1 MFRERVFALVA
12 LAAVVLV
19 VSAATVHGQQ
29 GTDAAGTIRGRIV
42 DAQHAA
48 LPGVI
53 ISAKGSGAN
62 ASQSTVSDGEGKFEL
77 ALQPGRPYAV
87 TADLSGFAPFTRGDV
102 VVNASQSLT
111 LDIQLE
117 LGGLSE
123 TVTVLGEETTRSR
136 NTIERVQD
144 VPLSISIVQGGE
156 LEKTEATGIAAIT
169 QRVANVSW
177 NFGNQRTSSLSI
189 RGVGKQGQTE
199 AQDPSVGVIVDGVNY
214 AYNALTSA
222 YDFTDVESVEVT
234 RGPQGTLQG
243 KNTSLGVINVI
254 TKRPTFTPSADASLT
269 LGQRSTVLTRVAAGG
284 PINDRVAWRGAFS
297 SSKGNG
303 DIHNDYNR
311 DVTYTNTDRI
321 SGRVQLL
328 AVPSPRFSA
337 RFQADI
343 QPRGSETTNGR
354 TINLPTPV
362 AYANGTPTNL
372 TTDASTRL
380 ARRWFTQNTNYSY
393 ATNYLYGGPDGH
405 SVNND
410 AARGLV
416 TGSKGTS
423 VELNYTPGNRYAVT
437 SISAFKTYHF
447 NAVNDEG
454 TPFDIQRNS
463 GGFFNDYEQL
473 SQEVR
478 LASSRGGL
486 VDYQAGLF
494 YIHVK
499 NDVDYQKI
507 WGADAAAWYANPAQ
521 YSRLDA
527 DPAGR
532 FLLQQSLAGLNM
544 SFNSPAG
551 TQHIDNT
558 SVAPFA
564 QANWRVTPRLTV
576 TTGARLSVEDRRNT
590 ASTFIRDNGFAPEL
604 NPVTVNAVS
613 LGGFATTSAGLLAA
627 GNSIDQLALAD
638 RAANKYFGAAIVGTA
653 GDAYNGLGATQKQQ
667 LADAKAI
674 RAAQIGIVFDKR
686 DAEAFTANQP
696 SFVISPLYKINEQVN
711 TYVSWQY
718 GEKAGIA
725 QFVNGV
731 SSLTHQEKSSAFEW
745 GLKSVLFG
753 RKLLLNADV
762 FLTDIKDY
770 QQSVRILDAYTT
782 ALNNDGNRYYTTA
795 TGNVPRVRV
804 KGLEIDGVVAPLRV
818 ASIRFAGAYTD
829 ARYAEFTNSAQPVEN
844 GFTGAPP
851 YRDVSGQLLP
861 GAGRFSFNLSP
872 DVRIP
877 FGGDKNVHINLNT
890 SFISRFKS
898 DNSLSDY
905 SWIAAHAVTDVA
917 AGFGKQRFE
926 INLVV
931 KNLLGDETPQTNS
944 WNGYTPAVP
953 RWIGVQFSGKL

>member
-1 MFRERVFALVA
+1 MVRKRMFVAIAA
-12 LAAVVLV
+12 LAVAIGATSVRGQENGAAVG
-19 VSAATVHGQQ
+19 TVQ
-29 GTDAAGTIRGRIV
+29 GRIV
-42 DAQHAA
+42 DSQHAA
-48 LPGVI
+48 LPGVTVT
-53 ISAKGSGAN
+53 AKGPGGA
-62 ASQSTVSDGEGKFEL
+62 AVESTVSDGEGKFAL
-77 ALQPGRPYAV
+77 ALAPGRPYAV
-87 TADLSGFAPFTRGDV
+87 STDLSGFAPFTRNEV
-102 VVNASQSLT
+102 VVAASQSLT

-117 LGGLSE
+117 LGGLTE

-214 AYNALTSA
+214 AYNALTSS

-284 PINDRVAWRGAFS
+284 PINDRLAWRGAFS

-303 DIHNDYNR
+303 DFHNDYNR
-311 DVTYTNTDRI
+311 DVTYTNLDRI

-328 AVPSPRFSA
+328 AVPAANFSA
-337 RFQADI
+337 RIQADVT
-343 QPRGSETTNGR
+343 PRGSETTNGR
-354 TINLPTPV
+354 TINLPTPRT
-362 AYANGTPTNL
+362 YSNGTPTNL
-372 TTDASTRL
+372 STDASTRL
-380 ARRWFTQNTNYSY
+380 ARRWFAQTTSYSY
-393 ATNYLYGGPDGH
+393 ERNYLYGGPDGR

-454 TPFDIQRNS
+454 TPFDVNRNS
-463 GGFFNDYEQL
+463 GGFFNDYEQV
-473 SQEVR
+473 SQELRV
-478 LASSRGGL
+478 ASSRGRL

-494 YIHVK
+494 YINVK
-499 NDVDYQKI
+499 NDVDYQRI
-507 WGADAAAWYANPAQ
+507 WGADAGAWFANPTQ
-521 YSRLDA
+521 YTRLDT

-532 FLLQQSLAGLNM
+532 FLLQQSLAGLSM

-564 QANWRVTPRLTV
+564 QANWRLTPKLTV
-576 TTGARLSVEDRRNT
+576 TTGARLSIEDRTNR

-604 NPVTVNAVS
+604 NPAVVNGVV
-613 LGGFATTSAGLLAA
+613 LGGFATTSTGLLAA
-627 GNSIDQLALAD
+627 GNSIEQLTLAD
-638 RAANKYFGAAIVGTA
+638 RTANKYFGAAVTGAA
-653 GDAYNGLGATQKQQ
+653 GDAYNALGAAQKQQ

-674 RAAQIGIVFDKR
+674 RAAQIGIVFDWR
-686 DAEAFTANQP
+686 DAEAFEAKQP
-696 SFVISPLYKINEQVN
+696 SFVVSPLYKLTEQVN

-731 SSLTHQEKSSAFEW
+731 SSLTHQEKSNAVEW
-745 GLKSVLFG
+745 GIKSVLFG

-770 QQSVRILDAYTT
+770 QQAVRVLDVYTT
-782 ALNNDGNRYYTTA
+782 GLNNDGNQYYTTA

-804 KGLEIDGVVAPLRV
+804 KGLEVDGVVALLRN

-844 GFTGAPP
+844 GFTGASP
-851 YRDVSGQLLP
+851 YRDVSGELLP
-861 GAGRFSFNLSP
+861 GAGRFSFNISP
-872 DVRIP
+872 DVRFP
-877 FGGDKNVHINLNT
+877 LDVDKNLHVSLNT
-890 SFISRFKS
+890 SFISRYKS
-898 DNSLSDY
+898 DNSLSITAGSPHTPSPTWLPASASSASRSI
-905 SWIAAHAVTDVA
+905 SW
-917 AGFGKQRFE
+917 
-926 INLVV
+926 
-931 KNLLGDETPQTNS
+931 
-944 WNGYTPAVP
+944 
-953 RWIGVQFSGKL
+953 

>member
-1 MFRERVFALVA
+1 MARQSSFVVVAVLA
-12 LAAVVLV
+12 LAMSVTGTRAQEGG
-19 VSAATVHGQQ
+19 SARGIVQ
-29 GTDAAGTIRGRIV
+29 GRIV
-42 DAQHAA
+42 DSQHAA
-48 LPGVI
+48 LPGVTVT
-53 ISAKGSGAN
+53 AKGAAGA
-62 ASQSTVSDGEGKFEL
+62 AVESTVSDGEGKFAL
-77 ALQPGRPYAV
+77 ALAPGRAYSV
-87 TADLSGFAPFTRGDV
+87 TTDLSGFAPFTRNEV
-102 VVNASQSLT
+102 VVAANQNVT

-214 AYNALTSA
+214 AYNALTSS

-284 PINDRVAWRGAFS
+284 PINERVAWRGTFS

-303 DIHNDYNR
+303 DFRNAYNR
-311 DVTYTNTDRI
+311 DVTYTNLDRI

-328 AVPSPRFSA
+328 AVPTPRFSV
-337 RFQADI
+337 RFQADVT
-343 QPRGSETTNGR
+343 PRGSETTNGR
-354 TINLPTPV
+354 TVNLPTPRT
-362 AYANGTPTNL
+362 YSNGTATNL

-380 ARRWFTQNTNYSY
+380 GRRWFTQNASYSS
-393 ATNYLYGGPDGH
+393 ARNYLYGGPDGK

-437 SISAFKTYHF
+437 SISAYKTYHF

-454 TPFDIQRNS
+454 TPFDINRNS
-463 GGFFNDYEQL
+463 GGFFNDYEQI

-478 LASSRGGL
+478 VSSSRGGL
-486 VDYQAGLF
+486 FDYQAGLF
-494 YIHVK
+494 FIDVK
-499 NDVDYQKI
+499 NDVDYQRI
-507 WGADAAAWYANPAQ
+507 WGADAGAWFANPTQ
-521 YSRLDA
+521 YTRLDA

-532 FLLQQSLAGLNM
+532 FLLQQSLAGLSM

-564 QANWRVTPRLTV
+564 QANWRFTPRLTL
-576 TTGARLSVEDRRNT
+576 TTGARLSVEDRRNR

-604 NPVTVNAVS
+604 NPVSVNGVS
-613 LGGFATTSAGLLAA
+613 LGGFATTAA
-627 GNSIDQLALAD
+627 GALAIGNSVDQLVLAD
-638 RAANKYFGAAIVGTA
+638 RAANKYFGAAITGTA
-653 GDAYNGLGATQKQQ
+653 GEAYNGLGTAQKQQ

-674 RAAQIGIVFDKR
+674 RAAQVGIVFDWR
-686 DAEAFTANQP
+686 DAERFTANQP
-696 SFVISPLYKINEQVN
+696 SFVVSPLYKITDQVN
-711 TYVSWQY
+711 AYVSWQY

-725 QFVNGV
+725 QFVNGA
-731 SSLTHQEKSSAFEW
+731 SSLTRQEKSNAIEW
-745 GLKSVLFG
+745 GVKSVLFG

-770 QQSVRILDAYTT
+770 QQAVRVLDAYTT
-782 ALNNDGNRYYTTA
+782 ALNNDGNQYYTTA

-804 KGLEIDGVVAPLRV
+804 KGLEIDGVVAPLRN
-818 ASIRFAGAYTD
+818 ASVRFAGAYTD
-829 ARYAEFTNSAQPVEN
+829 ARYAEFPNSAQPVEN
-844 GFTGAPP
+844 GFAGASP
-851 YRDVSGQLLP
+851 YRDVTGQLLP
-861 GAGRFSFNLSP
+861 GAGRFSFNVSP
-872 DVRIP
+872 EVRFP
-877 FGGDKNVHINLNT
+877 FGADKNLHANLNT
-890 SFISRFKS
+890 SFISRYKS

-905 SWIAAHAVTDVA
+905 SWVPAHAVTDLA
-917 AGFGKQRFE
+917 IGFGKQRFE
-926 INLVV
+926 INLVA
-931 KNLLGDETPQTNS
+931 KNLFDDTTPQTAS

-953 RWIGVQFSGKL
+953 RWVGIQFSGKL